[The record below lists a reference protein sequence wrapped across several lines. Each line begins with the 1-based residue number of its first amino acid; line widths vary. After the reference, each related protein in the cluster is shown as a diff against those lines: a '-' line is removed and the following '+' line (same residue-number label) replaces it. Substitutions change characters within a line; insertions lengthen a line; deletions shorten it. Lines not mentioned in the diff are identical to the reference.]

1 MAAQMHSRD
10 NERVKALCRL
20 MKSSTARKSEKKF
33 LLEGVRLCYD
43 ACISGHPIEQV
54 LYTSEAARRYAQ
66 QLSALRAAAQ
76 ETVEISEAV
85 ASKLS
90 DTVRPQGVF
99 ALCGTAGVLRRPET
113 AEAGRYLVLE
123 RLQDPGNVG
132 TVLRT
137 AAALGADG
145 LFLTEDCADLF
156 SPKVT
161 RSAMGALFRLPL
173 YACASAEQAVEC
185 LHARSVRCYAAVAD
199 EQAPPLDGSRLER
212 AAVLIGNEGSGLTA
226 GAVAACDGCLT
237 IPMRQGVE
245 SLNAA
250 VSAAIVLWE
259 MLKLT

>member
-1 MAAQMHSRD
+1 MAAQIQSRD
-10 NERVKALCRL
+10 NEHVKALCRL
-20 MKSSTARKSEKKF
+20 VKSGAARKNEKKF

-54 LYTSEAARRYAQ
+54 LYTDEARRRYAP
-66 QLSALRAAAQ
+66 QLSALCAAAGQ
-76 ETVEISEAV
+76 ALEISEAV
-85 ASKLS
+85 AGKLS
-90 DTVRPQGVF
+90 DTMQSQGVF
-99 ALCGTAGVLRRPET
+99 ALCGTDGILRRPET
-113 AEAGRYLVLE
+113 VRPGRYLVLE
-123 RLQDPGNVG
+123 NLQDPGNVG

-145 LFLTEDCADLF
+145 LFLTEDCADPF

-173 YACASAEQAVEC
+173 FGCASAEQAVQC
-185 LHARSVRCYAAVAD
+185 LRRSGVACYAAVPD
-199 EQAPPLDGSRLER
+199 EDAAPLTSCRLDQ
-212 AAVLIGNEGSGLTA
+212 AAVLIGNEGNGLTA
-226 GAVAACDGCLT
+226 RAIAACDGRLT

-259 MLKLT
+259 MLKFS